1 MSVTISQTFGNSK
14 ALNCPKCDSVH
25 LHQRTVTVFIRDK
38 EDGDG
43 TKTTVKEDGVLTER
57 VSSTEIPKRR
67 DCLKIAFHCE
77 DCGDIG
83 NLMIIQHKGST
94 YLQRELNE
102 RDNDGIEMQRGK

>member
-38 EDGDG
+38 EDGAG
-43 TKTTVKEDGVLTER
+43 TKTTVNHCTKTER

-94 YLQRELNE
+94 YLQWELNE
-102 RDNDGIEMQRGK
+102 RNNDGIEMQMANK